1 MNDHLKR
8 ARERFEPMLDT
19 TKVRARAGYAQVH
32 AYLAAQ
38 PPARRL
44 ALIALWGF
52 AALVALLL
60 AYVLILIPVTPGI
73 KDLKQARAAR
83 ASTLV
88 SADGKELASFDQGLQ
103 ERVKL
108 AQISPNVTA
117 ALVATEDHRFFQHHG
132 IDFRRT
138 AGAIF
143 YSLKGDAQGG
153 STITQQ
159 LARNMFPEEIGRSR
173 NLNRKLKELIT
184 ALKIEATY
192 SKTEILEAYL
202 NTVPFLYNT
211 FGIEM
216 AARTYFDKSASQLD
230 ILESATLVGMLK
242 GTNYYNPVTNPGRSL
257 QRRNVVLGQMLKH
270 GVINQARFDALK
282 KRPLRVHFAR
292 QAERAGTD
300 THFTAYVR
308 KWLIDWADE
317 NDYNLQLDGLVVHT
331 TLDFALQQAALHA
344 VERQANALQAVADV
358 EWSQAGVS
366 LSSSTGA
373 YTAAHGAINPFRY
386 FWQSHAALADA
397 FVRESADYRK
407 AIENGEA
414 GPAALKRL
422 KADRNFIAT
431 LRAAKSRLE
440 AGFVALD
447 PTSGEIKAWV
457 GSRDFQR
464 EQFDHVAK
472 AERQPGSTFK
482 PVVYGA
488 ALEKGLTPDRPY
500 RDAVMSIKAGD
511 GKMWRPTDMSGTT
524 GNQMTMRD
532 GLVFSKNTITAQV
545 MQDVGLPEIIS
556 LAKGLGIN
564 QSKLQSVPSLALG
577 TSPVTLLEMVNA
589 YSTIAAQGD
598 YRKPVFVTHIT
609 DRDGKEIARFS
620 AAKPE
625 RAMSQASAVTL
636 IDMMRGVIN
645 RGTGTAIRNRFGIV
659 ADVAGKTG
667 TTQNNADGWF
677 ILMHPNLVAGA
688 WVGFNDNR
696 VNMRSAYWG
705 QGGHNAALLVGEFF
719 KTALDSGKID
729 GAAQFPGAPRS
740 APQRQEEPEEVMEE
754 GGEMRQEGMP
764 AEETTI
770 QPAPE
775 AEMQDEQDQPAP
787 DRRQD
792 RQARERDLEVDRQIQ
807 QDRQFQYQND
817 RDRERQFR
825 DERRQERQFQQDRQF
840 QPDREQQDHQQQ
852 DRRGQER
859 LPPPQDE

>member
-1 MNDHLKR
+1 MDDHRNGARKR
-8 ARERFEPMLDT
+8 IAQLLHSARGGSL
-19 TKVRARAGYAQVH
+19 AGYTRFH
-32 AYLAAQ
+32 AYLMTKPPLQRAA
-38 PPARRL
+38 L
-44 ALIALWGF
+44 VALWSF

-60 AYVLILIPVTPGI
+60 VYVLILIPVTPGI

-103 ERVKL
+103 ERVRL
-108 AQISPNVTA
+108 NQISPNVTA
-117 ALVATEDHRFFQHHG
+117 ALVATEDKRFYQHHG
-132 IDFRRT
+132 IDFKRT

-216 AARTYFDKSASQLD
+216 AARTYFDKPASQLD

-242 GTNYYNPVTNPGRSL
+242 GTNYYNPVTNPERSVE
-257 QRRNVVLGQMLKH
+257 RRNVVLGQMLKA
-270 GVINQARFDALK
+270 GIINDARFKALS
-282 KRPLRVHFAR
+282 KRPLRVHFSR
-292 QAERAGTD
+292 QAERPGTD

-331 TLDFALQQAALHA
+331 TLDYALQQAALHA

-358 EWSQAGVS
+358 EWSQPGVNVS
-366 LSSSTGA
+366 GSTGA
-373 YTAAHGAINPFRY
+373 YATARGSVNPFQY
-386 FWQSHAALADA
+386 FWQSHIALADA
-397 FVRESADYRK
+397 FVRETPEYRK
-407 AIENGEA
+407 AVDDGEA
-414 GPAALKRL
+414 APVALKRL
-422 KADRNFIAT
+422 KADRNFIAQ
-431 LRAAKSRLE
+431 LHAAKSRLE

-447 PTSGEIKAWV
+447 PASGEVRAWV

-464 EQFDHVAK
+464 EQFDHVVK
-472 AERQPGSTFK
+472 AARQPGSTFK
-482 PVVYGA
+482 PIVYGA
-488 ALEKGLTPDRPY
+488 ALEKGLLPDRPY
-500 RDAVMSIKAGD
+500 RDAVMNIKAGD
-511 GKMWRPTDMSGTT
+511 GTIWRPTDMTGTT

-545 MQDVGLPEIIS
+545 MQDVGLPGIIN
-556 LAKGLGIN
+556 LAKALGIN

-589 YSTIAAQGD
+589 YATIAAQGE
-598 YRKPVFVTHIT
+598 YRKPVFITHIT
-609 DRDGKEIARFS
+609 DRAGKTIATFGGAS
-620 AAKPE
+620 PQ
-625 RAMSQASAVTL
+625 RAMSAASAVTL
-636 IDMMRGVIN
+636 IDMMRGVVN
-645 RGTGTAIRNRFGIV
+645 RGTGTAVRTRFGIA

-696 VNMRSAYWG
+696 VNMRSSYWG
-705 QGGHNAALLVGEFF
+705 QGGHNAILLVGDFF
-719 KTALDSGKID
+719 KTALDSGKLD
-729 GAAQFPGAPRS
+729 RAAQFPGGPKIAPVN
-740 APQRQEEPEEVMEE
+740 PQDEQEVMEE
-754 GGEMRQEGMP
+754 GGDLRQEGVPQPEEP
-764 AEETTI
+764 A
-770 QPAPE
+770 QPGTEPE
-775 AEMQDEQDQPAP
+775 PVLDEPSP
-787 DRRQD
+787 PERRQD
-792 RQARERDLEVDRQIQ
+792 RQARDRDIEVDRQIQ
-807 QDRQFQYQND
+807 LDRQLQMQLDRQNQQDRPPPPPPP
-817 RDRERQFR
+817 
-825 DERRQERQFQQDRQF
+825 DRQF
-840 QPDREQQDHQQQ
+840 QPERQQPDRDTAPRQPAESPDA
-852 DRRGQER
+852 
-859 LPPPQDE
+859 